1 MMKRILT
8 GCLAVGIAFAAGM
21 PAARALSLKGVV
33 AYPVPFNPDT
43 RTLSLKNADG
53 PDPAANSVKIQIFD
67 INGDSV
73 FSRQYSSLSSFKWN
87 GRNGAGRKV
96 KPGMYI
102 IKVTA
107 EDESVGGYD
116 RKMIRILVDY

>member
-1 MMKRILT
+1 MLKHILT
-8 GCLAVGIAFAAGM
+8 ACIATAIALAAGA

-43 RTLSLKNADG
+43 RTLSLKNAGG
-53 PDPAANSVKIQIFD
+53 PDPVTNSVKIEIFD

-107 EDESVGGYD
+107 EDANDGGYD